1 MLSGS
6 PRRFSATK
14 MRSKKISRPT
24 ELPKSNE
31 TRLVSVDR
39 NFLHGGSSCGHFGGI
54 CRGRPYW
61 TLACPP
67 STCSGWDG
75 HSFQRRS
82 SISDSSFALPPAGF
96 LQTDTR
102 VHHTV
107 TQDSPSRGAV
117 TGHSQITVH
126 TSRSRQ
132 QNTGVKNQLQNNPDG
147 NNI

>member
-1 MLSGS
+1 MCALCTGCFGDLANCSGDCPWRS
-6 PRRFSATK
+6 PS
-14 MRSKKISRPT
+14 SVHHHRPNIR
-24 ELPKSNE
+24 KCDAAF
-31 TRLVSVDR
+31 VY
-39 NFLHGGSSCGHFGGI
+39 

-61 TLACPP
+61 TLACPQ
-67 STCSGWDG
+67 STCSDWDG

-117 TGHSQITVH
+117 TRHSQQQVH
-126 TSRSRQ
+126 TSRRRQ

-147 NNI
+147 SQHLTTISCD